1 MFMQKNHKKQR
12 KILLVSCILLLFL
25 SLGTSNSYSVSVFWK
40 TGKSA
45 KAATAITVTSHKK
58 FIKAIY
64 KMALKREISGT
75 FYYEGDSNDIFDGD
89 IDQLLQ
95 EVCAIDKK
103 TSSDADYL
111 ANSISTINVR
121 TSYQYIGD
129 TIIDST
135 LTVQIRYLETMAQ
148 LEAVNA
154 GVEQVLAEL
163 GVEGKSD
170 YKKVK
175 LIHDYIVNNTRYQF
189 GSNCY
194 TAYGALLEGR
204 AVCQGYAQLT
214 YKMLREA
221 GLSCYVIT
229 GQANNGS
236 RTEDHAWNI
245 VKVGKKWY
253 YLDTTWDDPAGGED
267 VLRYDYFLVG
277 SDKMDQDHAAF
288 LGQEEKIVNVSRTN
302 HKKWESLQ
310 EQEDD
315 LYLYGFGL

>member
-1 MFMQKNHKKQR
+1 MQKNHKKQK

-25 SLGTSNSYSVSVFWK
+25 SLGTGNRYSVFWK

-148 LEAVNA
+148 LEAVNV

-267 VLRYDYFLVG
+267 VLRYDYFLIG

-310 EQEDD
+310 EPEDD

>member
-1 MFMQKNHKKQR
+1 M
-12 KILLVSCILLLFL
+12 
-25 SLGTSNSYSVSVFWK
+25 
-40 TGKSA
+40 TGVQ
-45 KAATAITVTSHKK
+45 TC
-58 FIKAIY
+58 
-64 KMALKREISGT
+64 ALPI
-75 FYYEGDSNDIFDGD
+75 
-89 IDQLLQ
+89 
-95 EVCAIDKK
+95 
-103 TSSDADYL
+103 
-111 ANSISTINVR
+111 
-121 TSYQYIGD
+121 
-129 TIIDST
+129 
-135 LTVQIRYLETMAQ
+135 
-148 LEAVNA
+148 
-154 GVEQVLAEL
+154 
-163 GVEGKSD
+163 
-170 YKKVK
+170 
-175 LIHDYIVNNTRYQF
+175 
-189 GSNCY
+189 CY

-267 VLRYDYFLVG
+267 VLRYDYFLIG

>member
-1 MFMQKNHKKQR
+1 M
-12 KILLVSCILLLFL
+12 
-25 SLGTSNSYSVSVFWK
+25 
-40 TGKSA
+40 
-45 KAATAITVTSHKK
+45 
-58 FIKAIY
+58 
-64 KMALKREISGT
+64 
-75 FYYEGDSNDIFDGD
+75 
-89 IDQLLQ
+89 
-95 EVCAIDKK
+95 
-103 TSSDADYL
+103 
-111 ANSISTINVR
+111 
-121 TSYQYIGD
+121 
-129 TIIDST
+129 
-135 LTVQIRYLETMAQ
+135 
-148 LEAVNA
+148 
-154 GVEQVLAEL
+154 LAEL

-175 LIHDYIVNNTRYQF
+175 LIHDYIVDNTRYQF

-267 VLRYDYFLVG
+267 VLRYDYFLIG

-310 EQEDD
+310 EPEDD